1 MNREIKFR
9 AWHKYLKK
17 MYNVCILNMENKF
30 VGLEG
35 FERDCKEAL
44 GGISYGCD
52 LEFVELMQYI
62 GLKDKKKTEKFP
74 EGQEIYEGDILNQ
87 WIEGI
92 KQDELFIVKNLYNL
106 HIEMNRDD
114 NYYKVQEV
122 EIIGNV
128 FEHPELLGG
137 E

>member
-1 MNREIKFR
+1 M
-9 AWHKYLKK
+9 
-17 MYNVCILNMENKF
+17 
-30 VGLEG
+30 
-35 FERDCKEAL
+35 
-44 GGISYGCD
+44 
-52 LEFVELMQYI
+52 
-62 GLKDKKKTEKFP
+62 
-74 EGQEIYEGDILNQ
+74 
-87 WIEGI
+87 
-92 KQDELFIVKNLYNL
+92 KNLYNL

>member
-1 MNREIKFR
+1 
-9 AWHKYLKK
+9 

-74 EGQEIYEGDILNQ
+74 RRTGDI
-87 WIEGI
+87 
-92 KQDELFIVKNLYNL
+92 
-106 HIEMNRDD
+106 
-114 NYYKVQEV
+114 
-122 EIIGNV
+122 
-128 FEHPELLGG
+128 
-137 E
+137 